1 MKAKFLLFGCALLLA
16 APGAGGRAG
25 SGCAERILSLQHHRC
40 VRPCRKAVALRRNEA
55 IRRLL
60 QHHDGHAHVRFR
72 DRNGDGGG
80 PDAERSDHRSPIR
93 PRGAISQNPLNGTSA
108 YTNTGKELTIF
119 GETYKIAYGV
129 ISSGVVKNF
138 VFVGTSTTSGLTKAN
153 CVARGVADLIN

>member
-16 APGAGGRAG
+16 APGAGAAPAADVLNGSYLYNIIDVCGLAAKPWPSGVTKQFDGSYSITMGTLTFDSATGMATAAG
-25 SGCAERILSLQHHRC
+25 QTLSDQIIVPNSTAC
-40 VRPCRKAVALRRNEA
+40 
-55 IRRLL
+55 
-60 QHHDGHAHVRFR
+60 
-72 DRNGDGGG
+72 
-80 PDAERSDHRSPIR
+80 
-93 PRGAISQNPLNGTSA
+93 AISQNPLNGTSA